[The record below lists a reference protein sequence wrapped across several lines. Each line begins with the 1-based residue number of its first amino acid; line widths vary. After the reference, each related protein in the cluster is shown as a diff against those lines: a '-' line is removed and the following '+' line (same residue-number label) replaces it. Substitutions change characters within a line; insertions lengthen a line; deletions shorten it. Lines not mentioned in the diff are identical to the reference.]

1 MSGSIFRQVDIGLYS
16 VSSTK
21 DNVAVVRRAEERGFR
36 RVWLAESFHG
46 RDLIV
51 QATAAA
57 TATENI
63 EIALG
68 IMNPYNRHPAQI
80 AMAVADL
87 EELAGPRV
95 TLGLGAA
102 WSSLLMHGVEN
113 PRPISALREAGEIC
127 RALLRGERLAYE
139 GKIFRFPAP
148 GVFIDFPLARRGVPL
163 YYGTLGP
170 RTLNIASSTADG
182 IILSIFCCPAFIRSA
197 MEHVRTGAAKAGRST
212 DEMDIADYIIFSVD
226 EDGDAARRAVKHL
239 VAHYVMRV
247 ADTFR
252 YEAAG
257 LDPERL
263 VGIQKDLL
271 EAERQNRLADAI
283 DRVPN
288 DIVGALTVAGSPEE
302 CVEGLKAYAD
312 TGLKTPILYQT
323 LGPDR
328 LRSIDLIAERVLPEV
343 L

>member
-1 MSGSIFRQVDIGLYS
+1 MFKQIDIGLYS

-21 DNVAVVRRAEERGFR
+21 DNVAIAKKAEERGFR
-36 RVWLAESFHG
+36 RVWLAENFHS

-51 QATAAA
+51 QATATA
-57 TATENI
+57 TATETI

-68 IMNPYNRHPAQI
+68 IINPYNRHPAQI
-80 AMAVADL
+80 AMAIADL
-87 EELAGPRV
+87 EELAGPRL

-127 RALLRGERLAYE
+127 RALLKGERLTYE
-139 GKIFRFPAP
+139 GKIFRFPDP
-148 GVFIDFPLARRGVPL
+148 GITIDFPLTRHEVPL
-163 YYGTLGP
+163 YYGTLGAQ
-170 RTLNIASSTADG
+170 TLAMASSMADG
-182 IILSIFCCPAFIRSA
+182 IIFSVFCSPDFIRNA
-197 MEHVRTGAAKAGRST
+197 MNHVQTSVTKSGRSIE
-212 DEMDIADYIIFSVD
+212 EMDIADYIIFSVD
-226 EDGDAARRAVKHL
+226 EDGDAARQAAKAL

-257 LDPERL
+257 LDPENVAKIR
-263 VGIQKDLL
+263 KNLL
-271 EAERQNRLADAI
+271 ETEHQNRL
-283 DRVPN
+283 N
-288 DIVGALTVAGSPEE
+288 DGIANIPDNVVDALTISGSPEE
-302 CVEGLKAYAD
+302 CVEGLKTYAD
-312 TGLKTPILYQT
+312 TGLKSPILYQT

-328 LRSIDLIAERVLPEV
+328 LKSIDLIADRILPEV